1 MEYSM
6 INIELILTYLP
17 MLLHGALTTLY
28 IAALSCSIGL
38 LCGIILA
45 LAQTSGNKILHGIVT
60 LYVTLIRGTPMLI
73 QIAFFYYAIIPALGL
88 HISALYAAI
97 IAIGINSS
105 AYISQVVRSG
115 ISSVS
120 KGQIEAAHTLGLS
133 TSQIIWYIILP
144 QALRVV
150 IPSLGNEFITLIKD
164 SSLAST
170 IGVVELYKQ
179 GITMRSNTLD
189 ALSTYTGVALI
200 YLVMTTTLS
209 FFMNYVENK
218 LNTHVTR

>member
-1 MEYSM
+1 
-6 INIELILTYLP
+6 

-28 IAALSCSIGL
+28 IAALACFIGL
-38 LCGIILA
+38 VGGILLA
-45 LAQTSGNKILHGIVT
+45 LAQTSKNKILNSIVT
-60 LYVTLIRGTPMLI
+60 IYITLIRGTPMLI

-97 IAIGINSS
+97 IAIGLNSS

-115 ISSVS
+115 IASVG
-120 KGQIEAAHTLGLS
+120 KGQIEAARTLGFT
-133 TSQIIWYIILP
+133 TSQTIGYIILP

-164 SSLAST
+164 SSLAYT

-179 GITMRSNTLD
+179 GITMRSITLD
-189 ALSTYTGVALI
+189 AMSTYTGVALV
-200 YLVMTTTLS
+200 YLVMTTTLT
-209 FFMNYVENK
+209 FFMNTLEKKMNA
-218 LNTHVTR
+218 HVKN